1 MGKVM
6 HLTFSSSLSQITE
19 KNESF
24 DAGVLRVA
32 YAGNNRNGSYI
43 SKKTFEK
50 AMPSIFNCPVVCNYN
65 RETDSIG
72 GHDMEVYTDSDGE
85 LNLVNLT
92 QPVGVV
98 PESAS
103 YRWETVVEDDG
114 SEHEYLDID
123 VVLWKRQEAY
133 KKIKEDGIVAHSMEI
148 NVNDGEMSDGR
159 YVINDMT
166 FTAFC
171 LLGDGVEPCFE
182 SAGLEVF
189 SYSDF
194 KSEWQQMMNE
204 YKQYSLEPNGIDIND
219 KVQKGGREVLEEKLA
234 LLEKFGI
241 DRNSLDFDI
250 EEMTIEELI
259 QKFDGDPEP
268 SEESGGEESGGEE
281 SGEPG
286 AGATEPGAD
295 NTEGGN
301 TEGGNTEGG
310 NTEGGNTEEGEDGDG
325 ESEEVDDNEEDDAC
339 GKPKKAADYSLQGTF
354 MEELREQL
362 HSVTIEMPWG
372 EDWRYCYVDH
382 DPEIGQVYAYD
393 EVDWKL
399 YGFEYSL
406 DGDSVVIN
414 FESKKRKKFVIEDFI
429 EGSNEVD
436 SGIAGVFSKA
446 KEFIDSQNEELNSMK
461 ELKNSAEQRE
471 YELRKENIFDE
482 FKDLNGV
489 EEFDTL
495 RDTMGISIEDLRE
508 KCFALR
514 GKHMTQFSKNT
525 NHNRIAILEPQENS
539 EEPYGGLFK
548 QYGF

>member
-250 EEMTIEELI
+250 EEMTIEELKK
-259 QKFDGDPEP
+259 KFDGESVPEEEPATEEQSEVGQDNPETTGGDTEGDNQNNDELGDDPDDNPEENEP
-268 SEESGGEESGGEE
+268 AEDE
-281 SGEPG
+281 GEP
-286 AGATEPGAD
+286 
-295 NTEGGN
+295 
-301 TEGGNTEGG
+301 
-310 NTEGGNTEEGEDGDG
+310 
-325 ESEEVDDNEEDDAC
+325 DDNEEDDAS
-339 GKPKKAADYSLQGTF
+339 GDRKKPADYSLQGTF
-354 MEELREQL
+354 MDELREQL

-482 FKDLNGV
+482 FKDLNGI

-495 RDTMGISIEDLRE
+495 RDTTGISIEDLRE

>member
-6 HLTFSSSLSQITE
+6 HLTFSSSLSQIVE

-32 YAGNNRNGSYI
+32 YVGNNRNGSYI

-50 AMPSIFNCPVVCNYN
+50 AMPSIYNCPVVCHYD

-72 GHDMEVYTDSDGE
+72 GHDMEVYTDNDGE

-92 QPVGVV
+92 QPVGVI

-114 SEHEYLDID
+114 SEHEYLDVD

-133 KKIKEDGIVAHSMEI
+133 KKIKEDGVVAHSMEI
-148 NVNDGEMSDGR
+148 NVNDGEMSDGK

-171 LLGDGVEPCFE
+171 LLGDDVEPCFE
-182 SAGLEVF
+182 SSSLEVF

-194 KSEWQQMMNE
+194 KSEWQQMMDE
-204 YKQYSLEPNGIDIND
+204 FKQYSLEPNGVDIND
-219 KVQKGGREVLEEKLA
+219 KVQKGGREVLEEKLT
-234 LLEKFGI
+234 LLEKLGI
-241 DRNSLDFDI
+241 DRDSLDFDI

-268 SEESGGEESGGEE
+268 SEEPGGEEPS
-281 SGEPG
+281 EPE
-286 AGATEPGAD
+286 AGATEPEAD
-295 NTEGGN
+295 DP
-301 TEGGNTEGG
+301 
-310 NTEGGNTEEGEDGDG
+310 EGGNTEEGEDSDG
-325 ESEEVDDNEEDDAC
+325 ESEEVDDNEEDDAS
-339 GKPKKAADYSLQGTF
+339 GERKKTADYSLQGTF

-382 DPEIGQVYAYD
+382 DPDVNQVYAYD

-414 FESKKRKKFVIEDFI
+414 FESKKRKKFVIEDFV
-429 EGSNEVD
+429 EGSVD
-436 SGIAGVFSKA
+436 AENGIAGVFSKA
-446 KEFIDSQNEELNSMK
+446 KEFIDSQMEELNSLK
-461 ELKNSAEQRE
+461 ELKDSAEQRE
-471 YELRKENIFDE
+471 YELRKESVFDE

-489 EEFDTL
+489 EEFDNL
-495 RDTMGISIEDLRE
+495 REVDGISIEDLKE

-514 GKHMTQFSKNT
+514 GKHMTQFSKNG
-525 NHNRIAILEPQENS
+525 NNNRIAILEHQDNS

>member
-6 HLTFSSSLSQITE
+6 HLTFSSSLSQIVE

-32 YAGNNRNGSYI
+32 YVGNNRNGSYI

-50 AMPSIFNCPVVCNYN
+50 AMPSIYNCPVVCHYD

-72 GHDMEVYTDSDGE
+72 GHDMEVYTDNDGE

-92 QPVGVV
+92 QPVGVI

-114 SEHEYLDID
+114 SEHEYLDVD

-133 KKIKEDGIVAHSMEI
+133 KKIKEDGVVAHSMEI
-148 NVNDGEMSDGR
+148 NVNDGEMSDGK

-171 LLGDGVEPCFE
+171 LLGDDVEPCFE
-182 SAGLEVF
+182 SSSLEVF

-194 KSEWQQMMNE
+194 KSEWQQMMDE
-204 YKQYSLEPNGIDIND
+204 FKQYSLEPNGVDIND
-219 KVQKGGREVLEEKLA
+219 KVQKGGREVLEEKLT
-234 LLEKFGI
+234 LLEKLGI
-241 DRNSLDFDI
+241 DRDSLDFDI

-268 SEESGGEESGGEE
+268 SEEPGGEEPSE
-281 SGEPG
+281 SE
-286 AGATEPGAD
+286 AGATEPEAGA
-295 NTEGGN
+295 TEP
-301 TEGGNTEGG
+301 EADDP
-310 NTEGGNTEEGEDGDG
+310 EGGNTEEGEDSDG
-325 ESEEVDDNEEDDAC
+325 ENEEVDDNEEDDAS
-339 GKPKKAADYSLQGTF
+339 GERKKTADYSLQGTF

-382 DPEIGQVYAYD
+382 DPDVNQVYAYD

-414 FESKKRKKFVIEDFI
+414 FESKKRKKFVIEDFV
-429 EGSNEVD
+429 EGSVD
-436 SGIAGVFSKA
+436 AENGIAGVFSKA
-446 KEFIDSQNEELNSMK
+446 KEFIDSQMEELNSLK
-461 ELKNSAEQRE
+461 ELKDSAEQRE
-471 YELRKENIFDE
+471 YELRKESVFDE

-489 EEFDTL
+489 EEFDNL
-495 RDTMGISIEDLRE
+495 REVDGISIEDLKE

-514 GKHMTQFSKNT
+514 GKHMTQFSKNG
-525 NHNRIAILEPQENS
+525 NNNRIAILEHQDNS

>member
-6 HLTFSSSLSQITE
+6 HLTFSSSLSQIVE

-32 YAGNNRNGSYI
+32 YVGNNRNGSYI

-50 AMPSIFNCPVVCNYN
+50 AMPSIYNCPVVCHYD

-72 GHDMEVYTDSDGE
+72 GHDMEVYTDNDGE

-92 QPVGVV
+92 QPVGVI

-114 SEHEYLDID
+114 SEHEYLDVD

-133 KKIKEDGIVAHSMEI
+133 KKIKEDGVVAHSMEI
-148 NVNDGEMSDGR
+148 NVNDGEMSDGK

-171 LLGDGVEPCFE
+171 LLGDDVEPCFE
-182 SAGLEVF
+182 SSSLEVF

-194 KSEWQQMMNE
+194 KSEWQQMMDE
-204 YKQYSLEPNGIDIND
+204 FKQYSLEPNGVDIND
-219 KVQKGGREVLEEKLA
+219 KVQKGGREVLEEKLT
-234 LLEKFGI
+234 LLEKLGI
-241 DRNSLDFDI
+241 DRDSLDFDI

-268 SEESGGEESGGEE
+268 SEEPGGEEPS
-281 SGEPG
+281 EPE
-286 AGATEPGAD
+286 AGATEPEAGA
-295 NTEGGN
+295 TEP
-301 TEGGNTEGG
+301 EADDP
-310 NTEGGNTEEGEDGDG
+310 EGGNTEEGEDSDG
-325 ESEEVDDNEEDDAC
+325 ESEEVDDNEEDDAS
-339 GKPKKAADYSLQGTF
+339 GERKKTADYSLQGTF

-382 DPEIGQVYAYD
+382 DPDVNQVYAYD

-414 FESKKRKKFVIEDFI
+414 FESKKRKKFVIEDFV
-429 EGSNEVD
+429 EGSVD
-436 SGIAGVFSKA
+436 AENGIAGVFSKA
-446 KEFIDSQNEELNSMK
+446 KEFIDSQMEELNSLK
-461 ELKNSAEQRE
+461 ELKDSAEQRE
-471 YELRKENIFDE
+471 YELRKESVFDE

-489 EEFDTL
+489 EEFDNL
-495 RDTMGISIEDLRE
+495 REVDGISIEDLKE

-514 GKHMTQFSKNT
+514 GKHMTQFSKNG
-525 NHNRIAILEPQENS
+525 NNNRIAILEHQDNS

>member
-6 HLTFSSSLSQITE
+6 HLTFSSSLSQIVE

-32 YAGNNRNGSYI
+32 YVGNNRNGSYI

-50 AMPSIFNCPVVCNYN
+50 AMPSIYNCPVVCHYD

-72 GHDMEVYTDSDGE
+72 GHDMEVYTDNDGE

-92 QPVGVV
+92 QPVGVI

-114 SEHEYLDID
+114 SEHEYLDVD

-133 KKIKEDGIVAHSMEI
+133 KKIKEDGVVAHSMEI
-148 NVNDGEMSDGR
+148 NVNDGEMSDGK

-171 LLGDGVEPCFE
+171 LLGDDVEPCFE
-182 SAGLEVF
+182 SSSLEVF

-194 KSEWQQMMNE
+194 KSEWQQMMDE
-204 YKQYSLEPNGIDIND
+204 FKQYSLEPNGVDIND
-219 KVQKGGREVLEEKLA
+219 KVQKGGREVLEEKLT
-234 LLEKFGI
+234 LLEKLGI
-241 DRNSLDFDI
+241 DRDSLDFDI

-268 SEESGGEESGGEE
+268 SEEPGGEEPS
-281 SGEPG
+281 EPE
-286 AGATEPGAD
+286 AGATEPEAGA
-295 NTEGGN
+295 TEP
-301 TEGGNTEGG
+301 EADDP
-310 NTEGGNTEEGEDGDG
+310 EGGNTEEGEDSDG
-325 ESEEVDDNEEDDAC
+325 ESEEVDDNEEDDAS
-339 GKPKKAADYSLQGTF
+339 GERKKTADYSLQGTF

-382 DPEIGQVYAYD
+382 DPDVNQVYAYD

-414 FESKKRKKFVIEDFI
+414 FESKKRKKFVIEDFV
-429 EGSNEVD
+429 EGSVD
-436 SGIAGVFSKA
+436 AENGIAGVFSKA
-446 KEFIDSQNEELNSMK
+446 KEFIDSQMEELNSLK
-461 ELKNSAEQRE
+461 ELKDSAEQRE
-471 YELRKENIFDE
+471 YELRKESVLDE

-489 EEFDTL
+489 EEFDNL
-495 RDTMGISIEDLRE
+495 REVDGISIEDLKE

-514 GKHMTQFSKNT
+514 SQHMTQFSKNG
-525 NHNRIAILEPQENS
+525 HNNRSAILEHQDNS

>member
-6 HLTFSSSLSQITE
+6 HLTFSSSLSQIVE

-32 YAGNNRNGSYI
+32 YVGNNRNGSYI

-50 AMPSIFNCPVVCNYN
+50 AMPSIYNCPVVCHYD

-72 GHDMEVYTDSDGE
+72 GHDMEVYTDNDGE

-92 QPVGVV
+92 QPVGVI

-114 SEHEYLDID
+114 SEHEYLDVD

-133 KKIKEDGIVAHSMEI
+133 KKIKEDGVVAHSMEI
-148 NVNDGEMSDGR
+148 NVNDGEMSDGK

-171 LLGDGVEPCFE
+171 LLGDDVEPCFE
-182 SAGLEVF
+182 SSSLEVF

-194 KSEWQQMMNE
+194 KSEWQQMMDE
-204 YKQYSLEPNGIDIND
+204 FKQYSLEPNGVDIND
-219 KVQKGGREVLEEKLA
+219 KVQKGGREVLEEKLT
-234 LLEKFGI
+234 LLEKLGI
-241 DRNSLDFDI
+241 DRDSLDFDI

-268 SEESGGEESGGEE
+268 SEEPGGEEPGGEE
-281 SGEPG
+281 PGGEEPG
-286 AGATEPGAD
+286 GEEPGGEEPNEPEAGATEPEAD
-295 NTEGGN
+295 DP
-301 TEGGNTEGG
+301 
-310 NTEGGNTEEGEDGDG
+310 EGGNTEEGEDSDG
-325 ESEEVDDNEEDDAC
+325 ENEEVDDNEEDDAS
-339 GKPKKAADYSLQGTF
+339 GKPKKTADYSLQGTF

-382 DPEIGQVYAYD
+382 DPDVNQVYAYD

-414 FESKKRKKFVIEDFI
+414 FESKKRKKFVIEDFV
-429 EGSNEVD
+429 EGSVD
-436 SGIAGVFSKA
+436 AENGIAGVFSKA
-446 KEFIDSQNEELNSMK
+446 KEFIDSQIEELNSLK
-461 ELKNSAEQRE
+461 ELKDSAEQRE
-471 YELRKENIFDE
+471 YELRKESVFDE

-489 EEFDTL
+489 EEFDNL
-495 RDTMGISIEDLRE
+495 REVDGISIEDLKE

-514 GKHMTQFSKNT
+514 GKHMTQFSKNG
-525 NHNRIAILEPQENS
+525 NNNRIAILEHQDNS